1 VGSFRSSACRLE
13 EELLKKLGIHTWYTP
28 RNRVI
33 RGILGSA
40 VWALTL
46 AKISKSKLA
55 IPLFYFQGM
64 VSALLLSLEVV
75 NYIEHFGLE
84 RKFDPGKGERAV
96 MAPQLTRLPRL

>member
-1 VGSFRSSACRLE
+1 
-13 EELLKKLGIHTWYTP
+13 LKKLGIHTWYTP

-64 VSALLLSLEVV
+64 VSALLLEVV

-84 RKFDPGKGERAV
+84 RKFDPVTNQYEPV
-96 MAPQLTRLPRL
+96 DPRHS